1 MDKQT
6 IQFATVKQDNV
17 IQRIGKSTLTQP
29 KSHYENIPKATK
41 WFDDSTLIKKDS
53 KKLGEEQTRQQQIN

>member
-6 IQFATVKQDNV
+6 IQFVTVNQDNA

-29 KSHYENIPKATK
+29 KSHYENIPKATE

-53 KKLGEEQTRQQQIN
+53 KKLG